1 MKKLLFILTLFSMSN
16 IYAQS
21 NIKVNEKAPNINITD
36 WIENVPEDKDLENK
50 YIVLEFWAT
59 WCGPCIAAVPHM
71 NDIQK
76 AFTQEDL
83 YYISIT
89 DESIAKVERSLKRI
103 EFKSIVVT
111 DVSGQTQINFGDG
124 VKGLEVFP
132 LTVLIDKKG
141 IIKWVGEPKSL
152 NAKIMSGF
160 LSDTT
165 TLSRDYE
172 AADAVIQSEPK
183 EKLNLQELVANN
195 EIHYYF
201 DIQKSSSA
209 GAFKA
214 IGKGL
219 VMLNS
224 YSLKDMYNEIFEIKN
239 YQLEVPE
246 SVDSIRFDI
255 MYKNTEEPDDLN
267 YFEKEILS
275 NLNLIKQTK
284 LNPAK
289 INVVTIQDPS
299 LLEETLENS
308 FSSKS
313 YADDKILFT
322 AYTINE
328 TLNELSSLFEV
339 VFQYNGSDET
349 KYDFIVDINSEDDII
364 NAIKTYG
371 LKVEKKEGEI
381 EYITISSKE

>member
-1 MKKLLFILTLFSMSN
+1 MS
-16 IYAQS
+16 
-21 NIKVNEKAPNINITD
+21 D
-36 WIENVPEDKDLENK
+36 
-50 YIVLEFWAT
+50 
-59 WCGPCIAAVPHM
+59 
-71 NDIQK
+71 
-76 AFTQEDL
+76 
-83 YYISIT
+83 
-89 DESIAKVERSLKRI
+89 
-103 EFKSIVVT
+103 
-111 DVSGQTQINFGDG
+111 
-124 VKGLEVFP
+124 
-132 LTVLIDKKG
+132 
-141 IIKWVGEPKSL
+141 
-152 NAKIMSGF
+152 F

-165 TLSRDYE
+165 SLGRDYE
-172 AADAVIQSEPK
+172 VADAVIQSQPK
-183 EKLNLQELVANN
+183 EKFNLQELVANN
-195 EIHYYF
+195 EVHYYF

-224 YSLKDMYNEIFEIKN
+224 YRLKDMYNEIFEIKD

-313 YADDKILFT
+313 YA
-322 AYTINE
+322 
-328 TLNELSSLFEV
+328 
-339 VFQYNGSDET
+339 GR
-349 KYDFIVDINSEDDII
+349 
-364 NAIKTYG
+364 
-371 LKVEKKEGEI
+371 
-381 EYITISSKE
+381 